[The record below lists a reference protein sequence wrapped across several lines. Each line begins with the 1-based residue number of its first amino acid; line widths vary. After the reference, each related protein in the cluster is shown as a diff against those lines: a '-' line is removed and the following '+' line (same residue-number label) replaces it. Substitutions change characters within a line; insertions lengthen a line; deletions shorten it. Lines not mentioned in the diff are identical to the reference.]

1 MQNVLKNSEKYNG
14 SQVLKIIS
22 KDNKNVTV
30 NYQKCEHVN
39 FNEGLVSQG
48 NKLYVLPYLINYE
61 FLSLELK
68 AEFALKLM
76 MK

>member
-1 MQNVLKNSEKYNG
+1 M
-14 SQVLKIIS
+14 
-22 KDNKNVTV
+22 

-39 FNEGLVSQG
+39 FNEGLASQG

-61 FLSLELK
+61 FLSLKLK

-76 MK
+76 IK

>member
-1 MQNVLKNSEKYNG
+1 MNSVLENSEKYKG
-14 SQVLKIIS
+14 SQILKITT
-22 KDNKNVTV
+22 KDKKNVTM

-76 MK
+76 IK